1 MKLALPIF
9 IAAVLGAVMTYIT
22 VKSPAPNRT
31 PDSTEQESQISQLRK
46 ELNAAKARTARIETV
61 EIRTEVPTET
71 QPKSTGP
78 RIEHHMAALKALTP
92 EQDRMRRLA
101 VFHLESITEVG
112 PEALPE
118 SPL

>member
-1 MKLALPIF
+1 MKLAFPIF
-9 IAAVLGAVMTYIT
+9 IAAVLGAVMTYMT

-71 QPKSTGP
+71 EPKSTRP
-78 RIEHHMAALKALTP
+78 RIERHMACLLYTSDAAD
-92 EQDRMRRLA
+92 E
-101 VFHLESITEVG
+101 
-112 PEALPE
+112 
-118 SPL
+118 

>member
-22 VKSPAPNRT
+22 VKSSAPNRT

-61 EIRTEVPTET
+61 EIRTEVP
-71 QPKSTGP
+71 
-78 RIEHHMAALKALTP
+78 P
-92 EQDRMRRLA
+92 EPPPQSRKQL
-101 VFHLESITEVG
+101 VFMIFCKKT
-112 PEALPE
+112 
-118 SPL
+118 

>member
-46 ELNAAKARTARIETV
+46 ELNAAKARTASNETV
-61 EIRTEVPTET
+61 EIRTEVPNET

-78 RIEHHMAALKALTP
+78 RI
-92 EQDRMRRLA
+92 
-101 VFHLESITEVG
+101 
-112 PEALPE
+112 
-118 SPL
+118 

>member
-9 IAAVLGAVMTYIT
+9 IAAILGAVMTYIT

-31 PDSTEQESQISQLRK
+31 LDSAEQGSQISQLRK
-46 ELNAAKARTARIETV
+46 ELNAAKARTARVETV
-61 EIRTEVPTET
+61 EIRTETPTET

-78 RIEHHMAALKALTP
+78 RIERHMAALKALTP

-101 VFHLESITEVG
+101 VYHLESCLLYTSDAADE
-112 PEALPE
+112 
-118 SPL
+118 